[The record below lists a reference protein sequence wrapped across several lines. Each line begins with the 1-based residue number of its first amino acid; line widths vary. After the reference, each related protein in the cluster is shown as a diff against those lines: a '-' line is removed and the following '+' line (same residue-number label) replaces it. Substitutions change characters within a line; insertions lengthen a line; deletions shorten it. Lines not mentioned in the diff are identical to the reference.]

1 MERGAAVRATG
12 ATKLNEISSR
22 SHAIFM
28 LIVEK
33 STPVAAEGGA
43 GGGHDFRREMAW
55 TQSSPMALATMRRV
69 RRVSLLG
76 SSWAAR
82 SSRGLAAPGLKR

>member
-1 MERGAAVRATG
+1 MERGAAARTTG

-33 STPVAAEGGA
+33 STPLEEPGSSVGGEPVDVHASGEQYGGMAPGGA
-43 GGGHDFRREMAW
+43 GG
-55 TQSSPMALATMRRV
+55 LAAC
-69 RRVSLLG
+69 G
-76 SSWAAR
+76 
-82 SSRGLAAPGLKR
+82 GLA

>member
-33 STPVAAEGGA
+33 STLVEAAAGSQGEQFSGMVAGA
-43 GGGHDFRREMAW
+43 
-55 TQSSPMALATMRRV
+55 
-69 RRVSLLG
+69 
-76 SSWAAR
+76 
-82 SSRGLAAPGLKR
+82 

>member
-1 MERGAAVRATG
+1 MERGAAARTTG

-33 STPVAAEGGA
+33 STPLGGGTGGGA
-43 GGGHDFRREMAW
+43 DQYG
-55 TQSSPMALATMRRV
+55 
-69 RRVSLLG
+69 
-76 SSWAAR
+76 
-82 SSRGLAAPGLKR
+82 GLAPGGCCAGQASRICYKQ

>member
-1 MERGAAVRATG
+1 MEKGAAARATG

-33 STPVAAEGGA
+33 STIMLKGKGAEGLGA
-43 GGGHDFRREMAW
+43 
-55 TQSSPMALATMRRV
+55 S
-69 RRVSLLG
+69 
-76 SSWAAR
+76 
-82 SSRGLAAPGLKR
+82 